1 MSGLS
6 LIATA
11 GPLFFAERAEGAMW
25 QSQIVVEVR
34 DCPAA
39 RDLRLRKERP
49 EVRDCPAARDLRLRK
64 ERPEVRD

>member
-34 DCPAA
+34 DCPALKN
-39 RDLRLRKERP
+39 RIF
-49 EVRDCPAARDLRLRK
+49 AARRALAIFDCAGSSTSQGT
-64 ERPEVRD
+64 P